1 MPINTLYQDGD
12 NAQLRGVIFDATPTA
27 IAQTKQIAQQ
37 FKGKT
42 ELETCRNI
50 FNFLKQRIRYKEDGF
65 HQKVKLP
72 SALIRERVAD
82 CKSYSVFTYAILT
95 NLGIPCKYVLTS
107 YNSDPTPS
115 HIYVCTDSGII
126 IDAVYGKFN
135 AEKKPTHKFYK
146 KVNDM
151 RISTISGIKGG
162 HIKGNCNSCS
172 TIGATEGD
180 SNKWYK
186 DNKSTLGLNTGDK
199 ANNIAKKIGLAPMRG
214 LFRKFIEQNG
224 GGVATAIYRKVYV
237 KTPIEQAIPQGLLND
252 LKASYTASAKSKG
265 VKFPDMSQWMKIQTL
280 SSVQVSADELDKL
293 VKGEIV
299 ITPTG
304 AGSGRQARFT
314 FAQAWD
320 RVLGSGQYN
329 KHQLYYLKPYNKAY
343 EKLYAEYSIPASK
356 QSDINAW
363 KQLLKQWYRY
373 GGNPYELKESVM
385 EGKSKTP
392 RGKDANYLLMVAK
405 TRGLKPK
412 DLGLMIRGFVS
423 AFGGDRFQYGEK
435 DTYIFGYK
443 NSGGIG
449 AEPVSTTAT
458 ITAYATLISTLFAL
472 LSKIWTFV
480 EGKIEESKAKKEM
493 VSLETNGWILEGDY
507 LKMNLPRP
515 LVKEVKQISV
525 PTFDAPDLENIGSAI
540 EELEA
545 VFKGVDGKK
554 TSYTPQTKAEYE
566 SKKKEGAFSPLLNNA
581 IEEANKD
588 KGTADYLKLVS
599 SVDKA
604 IPPTGET
611 IVTYLKLGELPEMGG
626 KQAGF
631 GGIILPLLIGGGV
644 LMALNTA
651 KKQKK

>member
-72 SALIRERVAD
+72 SALLRERVAD

-151 RISTISGIKGG
+151 RISTIAGIKGG
-162 HIKGNCNSCS
+162 HTKGNCNSCS
-172 TIGATEGD
+172 TIGAAEGD

-186 DNKSTLGLNTGDK
+186 DNKSTLGLKTGDK
-199 ANNIAKKIGLAPMRG
+199 ANNIAKKVALAPMRG
-214 LFRKFIEQNG
+214 LFRKFIEANG

-237 KTPIEQAIPQGLLND
+237 KDEIRNSPPPSKFKD
-252 LKASYTASAKSKG
+252 LDASITASAKARG
-265 VKFPDMSQWMKIQTL
+265 VKFPSKTQLTQIAKLSEIKIQLPSDL
-280 SSVQVSADELDKL
+280 SQPVAFKL
-293 VKGEIV
+293 PTEN
-299 ITPTG
+299 TPKP
-304 AGSGRQARFT
+304 RFT
-314 FAQAWD
+314 FQQAWD
-320 RVLGSGQYN
+320 RVLGGGQYT
-329 KHQLYYLKPYNKAY
+329 KHLNFYRKPYDKAVKELRAKY
-343 EKLYAEYSIPASK
+343 TIPASK

-363 KQLLKQWYRY
+363 KQLLKQWYRF

-392 RGKDANYLLMVAK
+392 RGRDANYLLMVAK

-412 DLGLMIRGFVS
+412 DLGLMIRGIVS
-423 AFGGDRFQYGEK
+423 AFGGKNFQYGEK

-449 AEPVSTTAT
+449 EAASATAT

-472 LSKIWTFV
+472 LSKMWTFV
-480 EGKIEESKAKKEM
+480 EGKVKESKAKKEM
-493 VSLETNGWILEGDY
+493 LDLETNGWILEGDY
-507 LKMNLPRP
+507 LKMDLPRP
-515 LVKEVKQISV
+515 EVKEVKQISV
-525 PTFDAPDLENIGSAI
+525 PNADAPDLEDIGSAI
-540 EELEA
+540 EEIESL
-545 VFKGVDGKK
+545 FKSVEGTK
-554 TSYTPQTKAEYE
+554 TAYTPQTKSAYE
-566 SKKKEGAFSPLLNNA
+566 AKKKEGAFSPFLNNA
-581 IEEANKD
+581 IEEANTD
-588 KGTADYLKLVS
+588 KGTADYLKIVS

-611 IVTYLKLGELPEMGG
+611 IVTYLKLGKIPEAGG
-626 KQAGF
+626 GQQQAGF

>member
-151 RISTISGIKGG
+151 RISTIAGIKGG
-162 HIKGNCNSCS
+162 HIKGNCNSYS

-186 DNKSTLGLNTGDK
+186 DNKSTLGLKLKDK
-199 ANNIAKKIGLAPMRG
+199 ANNIAKKVALSPMRG

-237 KTPIEQAIPQGLLND
+237 KTPIKKAIPQGLLND
-252 LKASYTASAKSKG
+252 FKASYTDYAKSKG
-265 VKFPDMSQWMKIQTL
+265 VKFPDSSQLRKIETL
-280 SSVQVSADELDKL
+280 ASVQVSADEL
-293 VKGEIV
+293 KG
-299 ITPTG
+299 G
-304 AGSGRQARFT
+304 ALSLQDAQNYQGKNARFT
-314 FAQAWD
+314 PAQAWD

-329 KHQLYYLKPYNKAY
+329 KHQLYYVKPLRKAY
-343 EKLYAEYSIPASK
+343 DKLYAEYVIPASK
-356 QSDINAW
+356 AKDIKAYQ
-363 KQLLKQWYRY
+363 QLLKQWYRY

-405 TRGLKPK
+405 TRGLKIK

-458 ITAYATLISTLFAL
+458 VKAYALLFSTLFSL

-480 EGKIEESKAKKEM
+480 EGKINESKAKKEM
-493 VSLETNGWILEGDY
+493 LDLETNGWILEGDY
-507 LKMNLPRP
+507 LKMGLPRP
-515 LVKEVKQISV
+515 EVKEVKQISV
-525 PTFDAPDLENIGSAI
+525 PNADAPDLEDIGSAI
-540 EELEA
+540 EEIEA
-545 VFKGVDGKK
+545 LFTSVEGTK
-554 TSYTPQTKAEYE
+554 TTYTPQTKAEYE

-581 IEEANKD
+581 IEQADTD

-611 IVTYLKLGELPEMGG
+611 IVTYLKLGKLPEAGG
-626 KQAGF
+626 KEAGF

>member
-151 RISTISGIKGG
+151 RISTIAGIKGG
-162 HIKGNCNSCS
+162 HIKGNCNSYS
-172 TIGATEGD
+172 TIGATGN
-180 SNKWYK
+180 SNQWYK
-186 DNKSTLGLNTGDK
+186 DNKSTLGLKLKDK
-199 ANNIAKKIGLAPMRG
+199 ATNIAAKVALSPMRG

-237 KTPIEQAIPQGLLND
+237 KTPIKKAIPQGLLND

-265 VKFPDMSQWMKIQTL
+265 VKFPDSSQLRKIETL
-280 SSVQVSADELDKL
+280 ASVQVSADEL
-293 VKGEIV
+293 KGGALSL
-299 ITPTG
+299 PTTNQ
-304 AGSGRQARFT
+304 SKKARFT
-314 FAQAWD
+314 PAQAWD

-329 KHQLYYLKPYNKAY
+329 KHQLYYVKPLRKAY
-343 EKLYAEYSIPASK
+343 DKLYAEYVIPASK

-412 DLGLMIRGFVS
+412 DL
-423 AFGGDRFQYGEK
+423 
-435 DTYIFGYK
+435 
-443 NSGGIG
+443 
-449 AEPVSTTAT
+449 
-458 ITAYATLISTLFAL
+458 L
-472 LSKIWTFV
+472 LSKLWTFV
-480 EGKIEESKAKKEM
+480 EGKIKESKAKKEM
-493 VSLETNGWILEGDY
+493 LNLETNGWILEGDY
-507 LKMNLPRP
+507 LKMDLPRP
-515 LVKEVKQISV
+515 EVKEVKQISV
-525 PTFDAPDLENIGSAI
+525 PNADAPDLEDIGSAI
-540 EELEA
+540 EEIEA
-545 VFKGVDGKK
+545 VFKSVEGTKNA
-554 TSYTPQTKAEYE
+554 YTPQTKAQYQD
-566 SKKKEGAFSPLLNNA
+566 KKKEGAFSPLLNNA
-581 IEEANKD
+581 IEQADTD

-611 IVTYLKLGELPEMGG
+611 IVTYLKLGKLPEAGG